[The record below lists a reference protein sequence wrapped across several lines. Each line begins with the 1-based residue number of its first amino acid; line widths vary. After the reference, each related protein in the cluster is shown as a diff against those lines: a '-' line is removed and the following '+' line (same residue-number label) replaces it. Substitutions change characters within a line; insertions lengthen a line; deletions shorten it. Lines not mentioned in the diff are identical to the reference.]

1 MIEIRCAE
9 NFRRGG
15 ILHPKGV
22 AFYPED
28 FFTSENLAL
37 IKAEPKL
44 MVQTGLVP
52 KGPETASMDELKTA
66 LKECGIEFNPTDPRE
81 LLVSRL
87 LAAEAQAKA
96 AEADKPKK
104 TKGGAAE

>member
-1 MIEIRCAE
+1 MIEIRSTDD
-9 NFRRGG
+9 FRRGG

-28 FFTSENLAL
+28 FFSPDNLSL

-44 MVQTGLVP
+44 MVQTGIEP
-52 KGPETASMDELKTA
+52 KGPETASMDELKKA
-66 LKECGIEFNPTDPRE
+66 LSELNVEFNPTDPRE

-87 LAAEAQAKA
+87 AAVI
-96 AEADKPKK
+96 AEKEKNVDAKPKGK
-104 TKGGAAE
+104 KAE